1 MNGIEQLTVLVDFIF
16 QLMSQIWTQLVM
28 TNIFLF
34 ISAILSLVVVVIRIK
49 NSTTK

>member
-34 ISAILSLVVVVIRIK
+34 ISAILSLVVLVIRIK